1 MELGLTITD
10 PCHEVSVHPT
20 LCDEFLEMKCRF
32 LLAVI
37 DHLFESYSHQS
48 LPFVVIQI
56 NHGHAF
62 IYRNL
67 RCANTESELAFASD
81 LAIPVALAE
90 LSDWLI
96 TNVYFVVRK
105 LSVTQWFNENF

>member
-1 MELGLTITD
+1 MKGRLLLPGL
-10 PCHEVSVHPT
+10 S
-20 LCDEFLEMKCRF
+20 
-32 LLAVI
+32 
-37 DHLFESYSHQS
+37 HLIGSLVHQS

-96 TNVYFVVRK
+96 TDVYFVVRE
-105 LSVTQWFNENF
+105 LSLIEWFNDP

>member
-1 MELGLTITD
+1 MKGRLLLPGL
-10 PCHEVSVHPT
+10 S
-20 LCDEFLEMKCRF
+20 
-32 LLAVI
+32 
-37 DHLFESYSHQS
+37 HLIGSLVHQS

-81 LAIPVALAE
+81 FAIPVALAE
-90 LSDWLI
+90 LSDQLI
-96 TNVYFVVRK
+96 TLVLFPFRE
-105 LSVTQWFNENF
+105 LSVIE